1 MAIQGKLV
9 PQGPNDEP
17 ASVLLEKIHTE
28 KQKLIKEGKIKKDKY
43 DSVIFKGDDNR
54 YYEKI
59 GKDDVVLQELAD
71 IELPE
76 SWCVCRF
83 SSIANIFTGNSI
95 NEQEK
100 AKKYTGLLQGYNY
113 IGTKDVSFNHTI
125 NYVNGVKIPFDTQ
138 FKIAHKG
145 TPLLCIEGGSAGRKI
160 GILNEDVCFGNK
172 LCAFETYG
180 INSTYLYYFLQSP
193 DFIDVFKSNTTGI
206 IGGVSVNTIK
216 SLFFYLP
223 PLKEQGR
230 IVAEIEK
237 YEPLIAEYDKLEKQK
252 SKLDGEIYDKIKKSI
267 LQYAIQGK
275 LVSQDPN
282 DEPASELLKRIRTE
296 KKAQLGKKYA
306 DSYIY
311 KGDDNCYYEK
321 IGSEIK
327 NITKLIP
334 FDIPENWSWARL
346 GYIIDFSKN
355 AAVSSNN
362 ICDNDWILD
371 LEDIEKASG
380 KLLCKKRM
388 HEVKSKS
395 DKHKFFVG
403 NVLYSKLR
411 PYLNKVIIA
420 DEDGYCT
427 TEILA
432 FEFGN
437 NFLNQYAQI
446 YLMSP
451 YFVDYAMAGAYGVK
465 MPRIGSERGNNALI
479 PVPPLVEQKRIVS
492 AYHVIVSKLKDEA

>member
-1 MAIQGKLV
+1 M
-9 PQGPNDEP
+9 
-17 ASVLLEKIHTE
+17 
-28 KQKLIKEGKIKKDKY
+28 
-43 DSVIFKGDDNR
+43 
-54 YYEKI
+54 
-59 GKDDVVLQELAD
+59 QELED

-83 SSIANIFTGNSI
+83 SSIANIFIGNSI

-160 GILNEDVCFGNK
+160 CILNEEVCFGNK

-237 YEPLIAEYDKLEKQK
+237 FEPLIAEYDKLEQEKT
-252 SKLDGEIYDKIKKSI
+252 KLDGEIYDRLKKSI

-275 LVSQDPN
+275 LVPQDAN

-296 KKAQLGKKYA
+296 KKAQLGKKYV

-321 IGSEIK
+321 VGNNEPILLE
-327 NITKLIP
+327 NLP
-334 FDIPENWSWARL
+334 FDIPDSWAWARL
-346 GYIIDFSKN
+346 GNYINLLSGRDLEPSQYNGNHKGIPYITGASNFDYGN
-355 AAVSSNN
+355 LIVNRWTENPVVVSRIGDLLITCKGTIGEIAYNN
-362 ICDNDWILD
+362 IGEIHIARQVMAINSAITITYIEIYLKSKIAA
-371 LEDIEKASG
+371 LQAQAKSMIPGISRTDIE
-380 KLLCKKRM
+380 
-388 HEVKSKS
+388 
-395 DKHKFFVG
+395 
-403 NVLYSKLR
+403 
-411 PYLNKVIIA
+411 
-420 DEDGYCT
+420 
-427 TEILA
+427 
-432 FEFGN
+432 
-437 NFLNQYAQI
+437 
-446 YLMSP
+446 
-451 YFVDYAMAGAYGVK
+451 
-465 MPRIGSERGNNALI
+465 NALI
-479 PVPPLVEQKRIVS
+479 PIPPLKEQERIVNKIRQMLS
-492 AYHVIVSKLKDEA
+492 GIEKDEN